1 MQKPKRSLG
10 VSARLAIAGSMLLL
24 AVVAGVSLANAAGV
38 EIIPAAG
45 LTRPVDSDD
54 NTSNAFG
61 SLSLRGQIVP
71 LLAAEIGV
79 AYRQESRFDDNLKV
93 RMWPVTTSLW
103 VTPIPALYAGGGVGW
118 YNMSFDYND
127 ALVPP
132 LENETVQD
140 FGVHLGGGVRV
151 PLASAA
157 ALDLNGRY
165 VMLREQDDRLV
176 PNHFDPD
183 FWQMALGLA
192 IKF

>member
-1 MQKPKRSLG
+1 MQKPKRNLG
-10 VSARLAIAGSMLLL
+10 VSARLAIAGSMLLV

-45 LTRPVDSDD
+45 LTRAVDTDD
-54 NTSNAFG
+54 NASNGFG
-61 SLSLRGQIVP
+61 SLSVRGPIVP
-71 LLAAEIGV
+71 LLVAEIGV

>member
-1 MQKPKRSLG
+1 MQNPKRNLR
-10 VSARLAIAGSMLLL
+10 VLPRLAIAGSMLLL
-24 AVVAGVSLANAAGV
+24 AVAAGVSLANAAGV

-45 LTRPVDSDD
+45 LTRAVDTD
-54 NTSNAFG
+54 NNSSNAFG
-61 SLSLRGQIVP
+61 SLALRGQLFP
-71 LLAAEIGV
+71 LLATEIGV

-93 RMWPVTTSLW
+93 RMWPVTASLW
-103 VTPIPALYAGGGVGW
+103 VTPLPALYAGGGVGW

-127 ALVPP
+127 NLVPP
-132 LENETVQD
+132 LENQTVQD

-151 PLASAA
+151 PLAPAA

-165 VMLREQDDRLV
+165 VMMREQDDRLV